1 MATLSI
7 VFMGATRSDRSAGYG
22 IYSLTTGN
30 SRKITK
36 LEFGPGMSAQAAQKD
51 TLLTALEV
59 VAQRFKPEDT
69 HLTIQCADTRLINE
83 VRAGHY
89 EQVTALLRKFDGW
102 KAQVISEESVHRLL
116 G

>member
-1 MATLSI
+1 MVTLTI

-22 IYSLTTGN
+22 IYSLASGT

-36 LEFGPGMSAQAAQKD
+36 LELGPEMSAQAAQKD

-59 VAQRFKPEDT
+59 ATRRFKPEDT
-69 HLTIQCADTRLINE
+69 HLTIQCADSRFINE

-102 KAQVISEESVHRLL
+102 KAQAISDESVHRLL